1 MEDYIVKIFRDS
13 CHTTESFVNDNLI
26 RIVAVVEAVTAALKA
41 GNKILL
47 FGNGGSAADAQHLA
61 AEFVN
66 RFIIERPP
74 LPAIAL
80 TTDTSVI
87 TSIGN
92 DYDFSEI
99 FSKQIRA
106 VGKKGDIAW
115 GMSTSGTSVNV
126 VKALETAKKIGM
138 VTVGLTGRDGGDISR
153 IAYHALIVASTSTPH
168 QEVHI
173 TVGHVICEM
182 VDFKLF
188 QRPTASKARLWPKK
202 ENGHS
207 GSTKTQGKAGKTDP
221 DGESQPP
228 RKGIDGK
235 IARRKRRLRKI
246 TTNICAAAELDNY
259 RNAPSGRR
267 PRDKIRERKPAQ
279 GHPAARR

>member
-1 MEDYIVKIFRDS
+1 MEDYIVKLFKESSNLKD
-13 CHTTESFVNDNLI
+13 SFVGENLEG
-26 RIVAVVEAVTAALKA
+26 IVSVIEAITAALKA

-80 TTDTSVI
+80 STDTSII

-106 VGKKGDIAW
+106 IGQAGDVAW
-115 GMSTSGTSVNV
+115 GISTSGSSPNV
-126 VKALETAKKIGM
+126 IKALELAKKMGM
-138 VTVGLTGRDGGDISR
+138 ITIGLTGKDGGQIMK
-153 IAYHALIVASTSTPH
+153 IVDHSLNVSSTSTPRI

-188 QRPTASKARLWPKK
+188 QK
-202 ENGHS
+202 
-207 GSTKTQGKAGKTDP
+207 P
-221 DGESQPP
+221 DV
-228 RKGIDGK
+228 K
-235 IARRKRRLRKI
+235 
-246 TTNICAAAELDNY
+246 
-259 RNAPSGRR
+259 
-267 PRDKIRERKPAQ
+267 
-279 GHPAARR
+279 